1 MKVDVCAELRAAIEG
16 ARLDRLDEISKA
28 LWRAVAA
35 GAIQDEA
42 AGELGALLESR
53 RAVGQVVRAVPARRV
68 RPRANPAESKA
79 RARRWAASG
88 RLPPRLAAL
97 FTPGEQAALAV
108 MAWEAQKRGSCSLAI
123 GAVAALAGVSV
134 STVKRALR
142 AARAAGLLQVQERRV
157 SRFRNE
163 TNVVRIV
170 SAEWLSW
177 LRIGK
182 DGGGGQRRLGMNTGR
197 SLPGKR
203 GRHQPQA
210 TLIAEASGP
219 SGGGSSKA
227 ASSAKATRS
236 VAVQPPGPMPMAR

>member
-1 MKVDVCAELRAAIEG
+1 MTVDVCADLRAAIEG

-28 LWRAVAA
+28 IWQAYGA
-35 GAIQDEA
+35 GRIQDDV
-42 AGELGALLESR
+42 AGELTALLESR
-53 RAVGQVVRAVPARRV
+53 RGIAQAVRSVPAQRS
-68 RPRANPAESKA
+68 RPRANPGASKA

-108 MAWEAQKRGSCSLAI
+108 MAWEMQKRGSCSLAI

-142 AARAAGLLQVQERRV
+142 AARAAGLIKIQERRV
-157 SRFRNE
+157 SRYRNE

-177 LRIGK
+177 LRIGSE
-182 DGGGGQRRLGMNTGR
+182 GGGGQRRPGTNTGR
-197 SLPGKR
+197 FSARNGDHRHRTETTTAPGKAWR
-203 GRHQPQA
+203 
-210 TLIAEASGP
+210 T
-219 SGGGSSKA
+219 
-227 ASSAKATRS
+227 
-236 VAVQPPGPMPMAR
+236 ARTKGCA